1 MAPKKKKKKPEHG
14 QRGHN
19 SNDADLAAEILKV
32 AKAQRSLDNERRKA
46 NADFRERH
54 KKLTD
59 RLRDIDIS
67 RQAFA
72 QPYANYCRIADSEND
87 DDAKVA
93 QADNKIHLAAQR
105 RCYDALSV
113 GMSLDWIDLIQEA
126 DEIKKLREQEEL
138 KAAEEAAE
146 SADDATDTPAEV

>member
-1 MAPKKKKKKPEHG
+1 MAKAKKKKAVHG
-14 QRGHN
+14 ARGHN
-19 SNDADLAAEILKV
+19 SADADVTAEILKV

-72 QPYANYCRIADSEND
+72 QPFANYMRIADAEND
-87 DDAKVA
+87 EDAKKA
-93 QADNKIHLAAQR
+93 KEDNTIYLAEQR

-113 GMSLDWIDLIQEA
+113 GESLDWIDLVQDA
-126 DEIKKLREQEEL
+126 DEIRKLREEEERA
-138 KAAEEAAE
+138 AAEEAAE
-146 SADDATDTPAEV
+146 AGEDAEETKAEV